1 MIRLIYRN
9 EKIWRAHHACWSFLV
24 FLVNS
29 LAFWYIVLKCCFQ
42 QLCPRPP
49 LPLTIICLLLILA
62 DRLYPPFVKRT
73 ITLMFW
79 VDIIV
84 WILLLLSLVLPD

>member
-9 EKIWRAHHACWSFLV
+9 EKKWKARHAIWCILV

-42 QLCPRPP
+42 ELCPRPP

-62 DRLYPPFVKRT
+62 DRLYTPLLKRT
-73 ITLMFW
+73 LRLIFW
-79 VDIIV
+79 VDLIV
-84 WILLLLSLVLPD
+84 WLLLMLSLVLPD